1 MEFKNISAILAMLIQ
16 SQHMLLKY
24 SSVNLKI
31 EKLIKKYMN
40 NNSETIVENVNDWM
54 FLKI

>member
-1 MEFKNISAILAMLIQ
+1 MEFKNISKAMLIQ